1 MSEVKRFDPR
11 RPYRMTPTGLRRI
24 VLGEIGAGDPQV
36 NGGQRSRVTQVKPL
50 RTNQPATRW
59 NMAIAHSYRGRL
71 DEHAREAIAAAA
83 IIATPETG
91 VIAVILGELHEDA
104 AAMGADKVAVIPDL
118 VASRFQPQHE
128 EAVVEALL
136 NEFQPEHV
144 FMPDNMLSDGDLGR
158 RLIAKRRGSAAAHVS
173 EIDAHHVSVLWSSGA
188 VLANA
193 PLPRFVLLQPGA
205 VDANLPFVGAGEL
218 LPILESAKTS
228 NVAEVCRDLGLEPT
242 EASEIALE
250 EADFIV
256 SAGNGVDKVAT
267 IERLARSLGAAVG
280 ASRVAVDEGKFSRD
294 KQIGASGKTVGAT
307 TYFAIG
313 ISGAVQHLQGIKG
326 CRHVIAINRDAGAP
340 IVKRADLTV
349 IGDAEELMQALITR
363 VSQARGQAEAPEAQP

>member
-1 MSEVKRFDPR
+1 MSEVKRIDPR
-11 RPYRMTPTGLRRI
+11 RTYRMTPTGLRRI

-36 NGGQRSRVTQVKPL
+36 NGAQRSRVTQVKPL

-59 NMAIAHSYRGRL
+59 HMAIAHSYRGRL

-83 IIATPETG
+83 IIATRETG

-118 VASRFQPQHE
+118 AASRFQPQHE
-128 EAVVEALL
+128 EVVVEALL

-144 FMPDNMLSDGDLGR
+144 FMPDNMLGDGDLGR
-158 RLIAKRRGSAAAHVS
+158 RLIAKHRGSAAAHIS
-173 EIDAHHVSVLWSSGA
+173 EIDAHHVSVPWSSGV

-205 VDANLPFVGAGEL
+205 VDGNLPFVGAGEL
-218 LPILESAKTS
+218 LAISELAKTS
-228 NVAEVCRDLGLEPT
+228 NVAEVFRDLGLEPT
-242 EASEIALE
+242 EASDIALE

-256 SAGNGVDKVAT
+256 SAGNGVDNVAT
-267 IERLARSLGAAVG
+267 IDRLARTLGAAVG

-294 KQIGASGKTVGAT
+294 KQIGASGKSVGAT